1 MIHDELYEKGLD
13 LRRSM
18 FGPAGAEEQ
27 VETTTDLNDK
37 IQDIVT
43 RYCFG
48 DIWQREGLDLRT
60 RSFVTLAMLVALG
73 RPHEIRIHL
82 RGAISNGITTEEIRE
97 LMIHSFLYCGLPAA
111 VDGLR
116 AFEEVLAET
125 TTESNHE

>member
-1 MIHDELYEKGLD
+1 MIHDELYEKGLN

-18 FGPAGAEEQ
+18 FGQAGAEEQ
-27 VETTTDLNDK
+27 VEATTDLNDK
-37 IQDIVT
+37 IQDVVT

-60 RSFVTLAMLVALG
+60 RSFATLAMLVALG

-111 VDGLR
+111 IDGLT
-116 AFEEVLAET
+116 AFEEILAET
-125 TTESNHE
+125 AAESEDE

>member
-27 VETTTDLNDK
+27 VETTTDFNDK
-37 IQDIVT
+37 IQDVVT

-48 DIWQREGLDLRT
+48 DIWQREGMDLRT

-82 RGAISNGITTEEIRE
+82 RGAIANGITTEEIRE
-97 LMIHSFLYCGLPAA
+97 LMIHSLLYCGLPAA
-111 VDGLR
+111 IDGLR
-116 AFEEVLAET
+116 AFEEVLAES
-125 TTESNHE
+125 TTEPNDE